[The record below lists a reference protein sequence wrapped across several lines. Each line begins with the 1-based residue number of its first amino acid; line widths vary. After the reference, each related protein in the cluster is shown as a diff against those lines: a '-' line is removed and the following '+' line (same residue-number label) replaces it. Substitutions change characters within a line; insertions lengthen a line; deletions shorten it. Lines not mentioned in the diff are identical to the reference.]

1 MEDLNMTS
9 NKLAP
14 MDIHRILHAQ
24 AGESTFLKYTKNN
37 YKNVLYVR
45 L

>member
-1 MEDLNMTS
+1 MKDLNMTI
-9 NKLAP
+9 NTLAP

-24 AGESTFLKYTKNN
+24 AGESTFLKHTKNN